1 MDKRLHENSGMGSRK
16 KFPSLSCGISVVLN
30 LMAGEEFQVSKKQG
44 KVKTAW
50 ESGKATE
57 VFMQTPGLQ
66 NERLSD

>member
-1 MDKRLHENSGMGSRK
+1 
-16 KFPSLSCGISVVLN
+16 
-30 LMAGEEFQVSKKQG
+30 MAGEEFQVSKKQG